1 MLTPL
6 PWLAPLRD
14 EIVASHRGHALLL
27 YGPAGLG
34 HLHLAF
40 ELAQAWLCEADV
52 PPRPCGHCAACRLI
66 HAGTHP
72 DLRLLLPEAVALQT
86 GFQSGGDAADG
97 DAAAEADT
105 KATRKKPSREIKV
118 DAIRHAIAWTAT
130 TPSRGR
136 VKLLLIHPAQAMNAV
151 SANALLKTLEEPGA
165 SVRLV
170 LTASDPDRLLP
181 TIRSRCQLRRMPMP
195 DAETARAWLAQQG
208 VKEPDVLLAAA
219 GGRPLEAQALAA
231 DGLQADFWRRLG
243 AAVAA
248 GQATLLAPLPL
259 PRAIDALQKLCHDA
273 MALAGGATPRF
284 LPAGSVPAGAA
295 MAPLAGWSREL
306 ARAARHDEHPWQ
318 AALLVE
324 SLVSQGQRAWEGAR
338 ALPRSR

>member
-6 PWLAPLRD
+6 PWLAPVRD

-27 YGPAGLG
+27 HGPAGLG

-40 ELAQAWLCEADV
+40 ELAQAYLCEAV
-52 PPRPCGHCAACRLI
+52 SPPRPCGHCAACRLI
-66 HAGTHP
+66 AAGTHP
-72 DLRLLLPEAVALQT
+72 DLRLLLPEAVALQA
-86 GFQSGGDAADG
+86 GLLQSDAGDG
-97 DAAAEADT
+97 EAAAEADT
-105 KATRKKPSREIKV
+105 KTTRKKPSREIKV
-118 DAIRHAIAWTAT
+118 EAVRNAIAWTAT

-136 VKLLLIHPAQAMNAV
+136 FKLLVIHPAQAMNPV

-165 SVRLV
+165 SVRLL

-195 DAETARAWLAQQG
+195 DAETARAWLALQG
-208 VKEPDVLLAAA
+208 VKDPDVLLAAA
-219 GGRPLEAQALAA
+219 GGRPLEAQALAS
-231 DGLQADFWRRLG
+231 DGLHADFWHRLG

-248 GQATLLAPLPL
+248 GQAALLAPLPL

-273 MALAGGATPRF
+273 MALAGGAAPRF
-284 LPAGSVPAGAA
+284 LPAASVPAGAA
-295 MAPLAGWSREL
+295 MAPLADWSREL
-306 ARAARHDEHPWQ
+306 ARAARHGEHPWQ

-324 SLVSQGQRAWEGAR
+324 SLVSQGQRAWEVAR
-338 ALPRSR
+338 APARSR

>member
-6 PWLAPLRD
+6 PWLASERD
-14 EIVASHRGHALLL
+14 AIVASHRGHALLL

-40 ELAQAWLCEADV
+40 ELAQAWLCEAGS
-52 PPRPCGHCAACRLI
+52 PPRPCGHCASCRLVQ
-66 HAGTHP
+66 AGTHP
-72 DLRLLLPEAVALQT
+72 DLRLLLPEAVALQI
-86 GFQSGGDAADG
+86 GFQSGGDAGDG
-97 DAAAEADT
+97 EAAAEADT

-118 DAIRHAIAWTAT
+118 EAIRNAIAWTAT

-136 VKLLLIHPAQAMNAV
+136 FKLLVIHPAHAMNAV

-165 SVRLV
+165 SLRLV

-195 DAETARAWLAQQG
+195 DAQTALAWLAQQG
-208 VKEPDVLLAAA
+208 VKEPGVLLAAA

-231 DGLQADFWRRLG
+231 DGLHAEFWRRLG

-248 GQATLLAPLPL
+248 GQAALLAPLPL

-273 MALAGGATPRF
+273 MALTGGAAPRF

-295 MAPLAGWSREL
+295 MAPLADWSREL

-324 SLVSQGQRAWEGAR
+324 SLVSQGHRAWDGAR
-338 ALPRSR
+338 ALQRSR

>member
-1 MLTPL
+1 
-6 PWLAPLRD
+6 
-14 EIVASHRGHALLL
+14 
-27 YGPAGLG
+27 
-34 HLHLAF
+34 
-40 ELAQAWLCEADV
+40 
-52 PPRPCGHCAACRLI
+52 
-66 HAGTHP
+66 
-72 DLRLLLPEAVALQT
+72 
-86 GFQSGGDAADG
+86 
-97 DAAAEADT
+97 
-105 KATRKKPSREIKV
+105 
-118 DAIRHAIAWTAT
+118 
-130 TPSRGR
+130 
-136 VKLLLIHPAQAMNAV
+136 
-151 SANALLKTLEEPGA
+151 
-165 SVRLV
+165 
-170 LTASDPDRLLP
+170 
-181 TIRSRCQLRRMPMP
+181 
-195 DAETARAWLAQQG
+195 LAQQG